1 MLRFGEIFR
10 MKRPGVI
17 GTWFTFSVNQQNAQ
31 GGPLLSQ
38 AQGDQPV
45 GQSAPTRIR
54 SYRGIVSPG
63 EHRLAGQHRLFDDVR
78 RQGGSARLTK
88 CATQRFHLLNV
99 AFISQ

>member
-45 GQSAPTRIR
+45 GQSRAHQNQIIPRH
-54 SYRGIVSPG
+54 SLSW
-63 EHRLAGQHRLFDDVR
+63 
-78 RQGGSARLTK
+78 
-88 CATQRFHLLNV
+88 
-99 AFISQ
+99 

>member
-10 MKRPGVI
+10 MKRPGMI
-17 GTWFTFSVNQQNAQ
+17 GTRFTFGVNQQNAQ
-31 GGPLLSQ
+31 EGRCCLRRRAISPLAS
-38 AQGDQPV
+38 P
-45 GQSAPTRIR
+45 APTRIR

-63 EHRLAGQHRLFDDVR
+63 EDRLAGQHRLFDNVR